1 MKTTI
6 GASALLALSA
16 LSTAQA
22 QSLMTQ
28 VHAFKDWAMACDNRR
43 HCEAI
48 AYQSEESGSAPVT
61 MWLSRDAG
69 PHARVHIQFD
79 VDEINEDAQSLTLH
93 LGPRQQLKGIS
104 PRKDLSPA
112 DTAKLLAYV
121 LEGEEIVVTEGGSG
135 NSSRKRWQLSLAGS
149 KAALLKM
156 DDLQGRVGTPG
167 ALVRRGTQLPSKA
180 ESSVLPAL
188 AAPRV
193 KAAALPKTA
202 AADQAL
208 LQPILDAVMPRECW
222 EDLPDDRGPDQSI
235 TRVSATEVLVM
246 RECGRG
252 AYQGGSGIWLA
263 KSKPP
268 YAPKR
273 LRLPLPGGESDDYV
287 MSANLEAGT
296 GRLSSFAKG
305 RGISDCGSSFDW
317 VWNGSSFDL
326 LQAWV
331 SPMCRGFAGG
341 GFGLQVWTAELSR

>member
-1 MKTTI
+1 MQTTI
-6 GASALLALSA
+6 GTTALLALSA
-16 LSTAQA
+16 LSSAQA
-22 QSLMTQ
+22 QSLSQ
-28 VHAFKDWAMACDNRR
+28 VHEFKDWAMACDNRR

-79 VDEINEDAQSLTLH
+79 TDEISEDTQLLTLH
-93 LGPRQQLKGIS
+93 LVPRQQLKGIS

-121 LEGEEIVVTEGGSG
+121 LEGEEIVVAEGSSASGKNGS
-135 NSSRKRWQLSLAGS
+135 KRWQLSLAGS

-167 ALVRRGTQLPSKA
+167 ALVRRGAQPPTKA

-193 KAAALPKTA
+193 KAASLPKTT

-208 LQPILDAVMPRECW
+208 LQPILDAVTPRECW
-222 EDLPDDRGPDQSI
+222 EDLPDDRGAEQSI

-263 KSKPP
+263 QSKPP

-305 RGISDCGSSFDW
+305 RGI
-317 VWNGSSFDL
+317 
-326 LQAWV
+326 
-331 SPMCRGFAGG
+331 
-341 GFGLQVWTAELSR
+341 